1 MSDTRAQALALIA
14 AAIERAV
21 GVQATDT
28 QLAIAFALLDQLERR
43 RRRRSARAV
52 KTLNPTLRTR
62 RDRSVAAA
70 FPVLYHAAF
79 AGAPVTVMV
88 PTGELAGDDAA
99 LYRKIID
106 EIGAPT
112 TVGTIKDARQA
123 VELQHAERDPVTI
136 ATPEALAAVAGHRS
150 KIVVRLDPPA
160 TKRVT
165 AMMPGT
171 AGLPDL

>member
-28 QLAIAFALLDQLERR
+28 QLAIAFALLERR